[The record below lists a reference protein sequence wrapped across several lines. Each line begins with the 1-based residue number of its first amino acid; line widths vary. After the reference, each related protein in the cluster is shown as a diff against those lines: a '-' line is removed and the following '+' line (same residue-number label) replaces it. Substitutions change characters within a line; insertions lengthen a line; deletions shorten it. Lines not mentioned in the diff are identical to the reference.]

1 MGDAMGKLKLKKYHQ
16 KRKKIKYKYIII
28 LILIFLSYKVIFS
41 LADSINIKI
50 SNQNT
55 IKLLLNQTNHHIKN
69 SSNIFNK
76 MLKVITNM
84 DIKKPTTI
92 LENNLT
98 HIVNIKNINQGII
111 TNMEYKDDYSDL
123 EDLKRKSEYV
133 EDPNPIDISN
143 PIIYIYNT
151 HQLEAYSKS
160 NVEIYNITPTVMTA
174 SYILRERLNKLGIPT
189 IVENADFT
197 EMLTI
202 NNWTY
207 ASSYKVSRGYI
218 TAAKEKYKSLKYY
231 IDLHRDSTNG
241 NASTITINDKKYARV
256 MFVVGLDNKNYQ
268 PNLDLAQKL
277 HLIIEGEYPSLSKGV
292 LTKKGKGV
300 NGVYNQDLDTNMFL
314 VEVGGT
320 DSTIE
325 EISNSIDILANT
337 IYKYIKEN

>member
-1 MGDAMGKLKLKKYHQ
+1 MAKLKLKKYHQ
-16 KRKKIKYKYIII
+16 KRKKAKYIFI
-28 LILIFLSYKVIFS
+28 LILIILSYKLVFS
-41 LADSINIKI
+41 LVNNINIDI
-50 SNQNT
+50 SNKNT
-55 IKLLLNQTNHHIKN
+55 IKLLLNQTNHHIKGTN
-69 SSNIFNK
+69 NVFNK
-76 MLKVITNM
+76 MIEVVANIN
-84 DIKKPTTI
+84 IKKPTTI

-123 EDLKRKSEYV
+123 EDLKKKSEYV
-133 EDPNPIDISN
+133 EDPNPVDISN

-160 NVEIYNITPTVMTA
+160 NVEVYNITPTVMTA
-174 SYILRERLNKLGIPT
+174 SYILRERLNKLGMPT

-207 ASSYKVSRGYI
+207 SASYKVSRGYI
-218 TAAKEKYKSLKYY
+218 LSAREKYKSLKYY
-231 IDLHRDSTNG
+231 IDLHRDSTEG
-241 NASTITINDKKYARV
+241 NASTITINNKKYARL

-277 HLIIEGEYPSLSKGV
+277 HISIEEKYPGLSKGV

-300 NGVYNQDLDTNMFL
+300 NGVYNQDLDANMFL

-320 DSTIE
+320 DSNIE